1 MRYFIFELGKSV
13 VGKEGET
20 VIRSPAINFPIGLWK
35 DKNRERITAIY
46 LSKFNGMYNCCFIVL
61 FYIYFE

>member
-1 MRYFIFELGKSV
+1 MQYFIFELGKSV

-46 LSKFNGMYNCCFIVL
+46 LSKFNGM
-61 FYIYFE
+61 